1 MLESKGLFPE
11 LEQVVSSHV
20 DSGENSQCMTL
31 LKSQLNKSYIHPI
44 FILNHSFNI
53 VGKVKVPHR
62 KL

>member
-31 LKSQLNKSYIHPI
+31 LKSQKAEVEQKLHTSHFYIKSQ
-44 FILNHSFNI
+44 F
-53 VGKVKVPHR
+53 
-62 KL
+62 